1 MNHHNRQDAHKDIDH
16 IFKDLLPVQGMP
28 ERPEQIALSHRMLEA
43 MQDGG
48 IALCDAGTGI
58 GKTYA
63 YLVAGIVFH
72 GLRPSRPVLISTSSI
87 ALQKAVR
94 DEYLPLLSAILT
106 VDGMITE
113 PIQAVI
119 RKGKSHYVC
128 DQRLERRLGQLEP
141 SKEKLEGRKRPAFP
155 AGEAGLG

>member
-16 IFKDLLPVQGMP
+16 IFKDLLPNQGMP

-43 MQDGG
+43 MQGGG

-72 GLRPSRPVLISTSSI
+72 GPPPSRPVLVSTSSI

-94 DEYLPLLSAILT
+94 DEYLPFLSAVLT
-106 VDGMITE
+106 ADGMISV
-113 PIQAVI
+113 PIEAVI

-128 DQRLERRLGQLEP
+128 DQRLERRLGQL
-141 SKEKLEGRKRPAFP
+141 
-155 AGEAGLG
+155 GLV